1 MGWVLGRR
9 CETEVASD
17 VESPEAGVPRIS
29 LPERVDRRARLG
41 PFPSARDALKFVCYA
56 AVGAVVSPF
65 ASPFAWVPFLA
76 VGFVVSVWRPDDEA
90 VDERA
95 GRWVR
100 FVVDRWRG
108 ASVTDPA
115 RATAARGAVVYLAS
129 GHRVA
134 IVRAGGTP
142 LAYRPP
148 AELAVLFDRFREL
161 LRASNGPLIIRSTTV
176 ALREGPVLP
185 GTVAC
190 TDLEWAAREGYREL
204 VSVLCRRRRSRR
216 VEIALSASASG
227 PEGER
232 RLVERA
238 RSLAERLSSLG
249 VRSSLLDERRLIE
262 SARAFGW
269 AITPGES

>member
-1 MGWVLGRR
+1 M
-9 CETEVASD
+9 
-17 VESPEAGVPRIS
+17 ESPEPGAPLIS
-29 LPERVDRRARLG
+29 LPERVDRRVRLG

-56 AVGAVVSPF
+56 AVGAVLSPF
-65 ASPFAWVPFLA
+65 ATAFAWVAFLA

-90 VDERA
+90 LDERA

-108 ASVTDPA
+108 ASVTA
-115 RATAARGAVVYLAS
+115 LVRAAAARGPLVHLTS
-129 GHRVA
+129 GQRVA
-134 IVRAGGTP
+134 IVRTGGTP

-161 LRASNGPLIIRSTTV
+161 LRASNGPLIVRSTTL
-176 ALREGPVLP
+176 ALRDAPVLP
-185 GTVAC
+185 GTVVC
-190 TDLEWAAREGYREL
+190 PDLEEAAREGYREL

-216 VEIALSASASG
+216 VEIALSANSPG

-238 RSLAERLSSLG
+238 RSLAEQLTSLG
-249 VRSSLLDERRLIE
+249 VRSSLLDDRRLIE
-262 SARAFGW
+262 AARSFGW
-269 AITPGES
+269 AIARGES